1 MKVRLDFSGIPVL
14 YKVLNKK
21 KEFEFEFP
29 GHALGE
35 LVESLVG
42 RFGPPMTKALLD
54 LNGDVDMEIR
64 VVLNHE
70 TCIKEN
76 VKEARTGRDVRIE
89 ESWSMV
95 RPNRWLVE
103 RKSTAE

>member
-29 GHALGE
+29 GRTLGE
-35 LVESLVG
+35 LVESLVR

-64 VVLNHE
+64 VVLNDG
-70 TCIKEN
+70 TYLTEN
-76 VKEARTGRDVRIE
+76 RKAAALNDGD
-89 ESWSMV
+89 MV
-95 RPNRWLVE
+95 AFRGA
-103 RKSTAE
+103 S